1 MSTLLCFH
9 AHPDDECIGT
19 GGTIAR
25 AAEQGHRVVLVVA
38 TNGDHGEIPSDLADG
53 ETLMDR
59 RKKETEASAAVLGID
74 TVLWLGYADS
84 GMTGWEQNSHQNAF
98 MNAPI
103 DEAAEKLAQILRT
116 ENVDLLT
123 TYDWHGGYGHP
134 DHIQVH
140 HVGHRAAELA
150 TNVRVLEGTMN
161 RDRMR
166 ALMDYARKMGAFST
180 EDEGFDPDGPADDG
194 NPMGTTEDE
203 LNLRVDV
210 MAYAA
215 KKREAMAC
223 HASQLGDSGFFL
235 KMGEEQF
242 AMAFG
247 TEWFIDPASNEP
259 LRDGWIFE

>member
-25 AAEQGHRVVLVVA
+25 AAAQGHRVVLVVA
-38 TNGDHGEIPSDLADG
+38 TNGDHGETPTDLAIG

-59 RKKETEASAAVLGID
+59 RRKETEASAAILGID
-74 TVLWLGYADS
+74 KVLWLGYADS
-84 GMTGWEQNSHQNAF
+84 GMTGWEQNSRTDAF

-103 DEAAEKLAQILRT
+103 DEAAEKLAEILRG
-116 ENVDLLT
+116 ENVNLLT

-140 HVGHRAAELA
+140 RVGHRAAELVA
-150 TNVRVLEGTMN
+150 GVRVLEGTMN

-166 ALMDYARKMGAFST
+166 ALMDFARKMGAFST
-180 EDEGFDPDGPADDG
+180 DDEGFDPDGPADDG
-194 NPMGTTEDE
+194 NPMGSTENE
-203 LNLRVDV
+203 INLRVDV

-215 KKREAMAC
+215 KKRAAMAC

-235 KMGEEQF
+235 KMDEEQF

-247 TEWFIDPASNEP
+247 TEWFIDPNSDEP